1 MSDKHNRRVIMHV
14 DMDAFYASIEQ
25 RDNPDYRGKPLVVG
39 GGGPRGVV
47 AAASYESRKFGIRSA
62 MPGREAQR
70 RCPDAIFV
78 KPRLDHYRLVS
89 KEIFAIFKELT
100 PVYEGLS
107 LDEAFLDFSE
117 EPGIHDFIEQRA
129 RLIKQRI
136 RERTELTASVGV
148 GPNKLVAKIAS
159 DLNKPDGLCMLFGE
173 RICQTLDPM
182 PAGTIPG
189 IGRKTVERLRSI
201 KVSTIKD
208 LRTAPDAALSA
219 VFGRYAVRIKQR
231 AAGIDH
237 REVTPSRGDK
247 SISAENT
254 FSENLTS
261 DKEMEQELTRLSDR
275 TAARARK
282 KSLLGS
288 VVMIKVRMPDF
299 TTLTRQM
306 QLQPASNSSDAIGGR
321 ARELFRDWRADYP
334 DAAVRLLG
342 VGIAGLQEER
352 QMGLFDAPDDHQDVD
367 QVVDS
372 IREKFG
378 SDIVKRGNRLN

>member
-1 MSDKHNRRVIMHV
+1 MSKNRTNRVIMHV

-25 RDNPDYRGKPLVVG
+25 RDNPDYRGKPVVVG
-39 GGGPRGVV
+39 GGGPRAVV
-47 AAASYESRKFGIRSA
+47 AAASYESRKFGVRSA
-62 MPGREAQR
+62 MPGREALR

-78 KPRLDHYRLVS
+78 KPRLDYYRLVS
-89 KEIFAIFKELT
+89 KDIFAIFKELT

-117 EPGIHDFIEQRA
+117 EPGIHDIIEQRA
-129 RLIKQRI
+129 RLIKDRI
-136 RERTELTASVGV
+136 HEQTQLTASVGV

-159 DLNKPDGLCMLFGE
+159 DLLKPDGLCMLFGDT
-173 RICQTLDPM
+173 ISQTLDPM
-182 PAGTIPG
+182 PASTIPG
-189 IGRKTVERLRSI
+189 IGRKTVKRLRSI
-201 KVSTIKD
+201 RVSTIKD

-219 VFGRYAVRIKQR
+219 VFGRYAMRIKQR
-231 AAGIDH
+231 AAGIDD
-237 REVTPSRGDK
+237 REVVPSRGDK

-254 FSENLTS
+254 FAENLTS
-261 DKEMEQELTRLSDR
+261 AREMEQELILLADR
-275 TAARARK
+275 TAERARK
-282 KSLLGS
+282 KNLLGS

-321 ARELFRDWRADYP
+321 AREMLRDWRADYP

-352 QMGLFDAPDDHQDVD
+352 QMGLFDSPEDNQGVD
-367 QVVDS
+367 QVLDS

-378 SDIVKRGNRLN
+378 SDVVKRGNRIR

>member
-1 MSDKHNRRVIMHV
+1 MSQDRQQRVIMHV

-25 RDNPDYRGKPLVVG
+25 RDNPELRDKPVVVG
-39 GGGPRGVV
+39 GGGARGVV

-62 MPGREAQR
+62 MPGSEARR
-70 RCPDAIFV
+70 RCPDAVFV
-78 KPRLDHYRLVS
+78 KPRLDHYREVS
-89 KEIFAIFKELT
+89 RDIFAIFKQLT

-117 EPGIHDFIEQRA
+117 EPGIHNIVEERA
-129 RLIKQRI
+129 HLIKQLI
-136 RERTELTASVGV
+136 RERTQLTASVGV

-159 DLNKPDGLCMLFGE
+159 DLNKPDGLCMLFGDNII
-173 RICQTLDPM
+173 RTLDPM

-201 KVSTIKD
+201 KVATIRD

-219 VFGRYAVRIKQR
+219 VFGRYAMRIKQR
-231 AAGIDH
+231 AAGVDH
-237 REVTPSRGDK
+237 REVVPSRGDK

-254 FSENLTS
+254 FSENLTTLR
-261 DKEMEQELTRLSDR
+261 DMEKELIRLADR
-275 TAARARK
+275 TAERARK
-282 KSLLGS
+282 KNLLGS
-288 VVMIKVRMPDF
+288 VVIIKVRMPDF

-306 QLQPASNSSDAIGGR
+306 PLQPATSASDAIGGR
-321 ARELFRDWRADYP
+321 ARELLRDWRADYP

-352 QMGLFDAPDDHQDVD
+352 QMGLFDAPQDTQGVD
-367 QVVDS
+367 QVLDS

-378 SDIVKRGNRLN
+378 SDMVKRGNRIR